1 MNIDEITPQKGER
14 ALILGG
20 SRSGKSVLLDHL
32 RENIVIQRPQV
43 QQLLLDTK
51 PRFRAEIERTGPGN
65 RIIREASRHYK
76 DWEKGPIVPGSY
88 RLDINE
94 GNLKPYWKEKDPCRT
109 VILQTDDSNKRG
121 RLLEIANGWFETR
134 SRFAD
139 RVLIADE
146 LLDFYHGNGVCISRH
161 NVPLKVNRAGGER
174 GFGGLYGAQRPKG
187 IPIQITEE
195 LSILYLF
202 HLRFESDM
210 KYLYENGVPTHIKP
224 PKDDCGDRICTCGK
238 RYNFR
243 MIRINPGGQAQDMG
257 LFKLNPSPS
266 YLSQLS
272 DT

>member
-1 MNIDEITPQKGER
+1 MNIDGITPKKGER

-32 RENIVIQRPQV
+32 RENIVIQRPSV
-43 QQLLLDTK
+43 QQLMLDSK
-51 PRFRAEIERTGPGN
+51 PRFRAELERFGPGGKL
-65 RIIREASRHYK
+65 IKDADKHYK

-88 RLDINE
+88 RLDITS
-94 GNLKPYWKEKDPCRT
+94 GDLKPFWNKKDPCRC
-109 VILQTDDSNKRG
+109 VIIQTDDSAQRG
-121 RLLEIANGWFETR
+121 RLLEISNTWFEKR
-134 SRFAD
+134 SRYAD
-139 RVLIADE
+139 RVLVVDE

-174 GFGGLYGAQRPKG
+174 GFSGIYGAQRPKG

-195 LSILYLF
+195 LSWLYLF

-210 KYLYENGVPTHIKP
+210 KYLYENGVPTNITPPTDLCENDPCSCGMRYVFRVIK
-224 PKDDCGDRICTCGK
+224 
-238 RYNFR
+238 
-243 MIRINPGGQAQDMG
+243 INPGGNASDHG
-257 LFKLNPSPS
+257 LYRLTPSPA